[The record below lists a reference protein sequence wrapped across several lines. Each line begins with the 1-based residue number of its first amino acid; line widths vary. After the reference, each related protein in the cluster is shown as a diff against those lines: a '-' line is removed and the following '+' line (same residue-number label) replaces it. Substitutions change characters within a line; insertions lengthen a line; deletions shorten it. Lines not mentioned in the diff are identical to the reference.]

1 MVCNDA
7 KNVKISNLTLI
18 TRKTPVASFQN
29 CSEVI
34 VDGLYSNSAVSPL
47 VQIGGASSGK
57 TLLKNL
63 SCSNQEKQVVL
74 GKEVP
79 KNVVQLEK

>member
-18 TRKTPVASFQN
+18 TKKAPVADFQN
-29 CSEVI
+29 CSEVV
-34 VDGLYSNSAVSPL
+34 VDGLYSNSAVSSL
-47 VQIGGASSGK
+47 IRIGGAVSGK

-63 SCSNQEKQVVL
+63 SLSNPEKQVVV

-79 KNVVQLEK
+79 KNVVQLVK